1 MINNREVAAELSD
14 RILKVSGAINDAII
28 LVQDRCSVGEFN
40 EFRRAMGRLLDQVY
54 VLGLEPLYEAHPDIA
69 PPELEFVPRKKDR

>member
-1 MINNREVAAELSD
+1 MIKNREVAAELSN

-28 LVQDRCSVGEFN
+28 LVQESCPADEFN

-69 PPELEFVPRKKDR
+69 PPELEFIPRKKGR